1 MKIKQN
7 IAISESGWLFNPDTG
22 ESFSVNPI
30 GIEFINLMKEGKSM
44 EEITQIMTEKY
55 NVEEPT
61 LEKDLYDFKGM
72 LRSQGLTEKEK
83 DEEEV

>member
-72 LRSQGLTEKEK
+72 LRSQGLTEKEN